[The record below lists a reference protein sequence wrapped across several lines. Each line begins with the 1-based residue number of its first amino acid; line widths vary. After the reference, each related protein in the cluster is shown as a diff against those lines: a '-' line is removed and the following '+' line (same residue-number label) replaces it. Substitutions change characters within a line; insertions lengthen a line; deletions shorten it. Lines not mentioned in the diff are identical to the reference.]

1 MHDNAHPKKQPP
13 LDLLLL
19 GALQRA
25 NLEAVESGDTG
36 PALRQLLQ
44 GFLALLDIDGIA
56 VFAAPEGHR
65 TLCLATAGDSEE
77 LEACCDAVLAARE
90 PRSLLSPQPHR
101 GFPLLFRDRTIG
113 ALAIVPSA
121 VRPASFDVERVKALL
136 PVLTGWVRLHTR
148 LADQNSMLEDL
159 RDSERRYR
167 GLVEV
172 CNELILSVRA
182 DGRILFVNAE
192 WRRALHLDG
201 VPCEGRSIFDYL
213 HPDSLQHCRAA
224 FDQAARGKPMRGV
237 EVVFRSH
244 LGDKVVV
251 EGDVLPQIVD
261 GVVVATQAFFRDTT
275 QQRASEAARVWSTAF
290 LDQVVESAP
299 EAIVFLGLDD
309 RVQRLNSEFTRLFHY
324 TASEALGRKIDELV
338 VPPTLSVEGREL
350 CQRAGQSEVVN
361 VETVRRRK
369 DGSELAVSLLATPI
383 RVNDI
388 HVATLCIYRDISERR
403 QLEATLAQSQRME
416 AIGRLAGGISHDFN
430 NLLMVI
436 TATTDMLLEK
446 LEAGSTFRSDLNEI
460 ALASDRAVKLTG
472 QLLAFSRRQ
481 VLSPL
486 AMNVN
491 DVVHEVAKML
501 SRLIGEDIRLVVRT
515 APDLGC
521 VRADPTQIEQVL
533 LNLALNARDAMQ
545 RGGLLTIATRDV
557 WLDDTRSR
565 EWSLPKG
572 NYVEIA
578 VEDTGCG
585 IPPHELDLIF
595 EPFWS
600 TKAVDGRGTGL
611 GLSTAY
617 GTVKQSDGAITVRSE
632 VGKGSQFCVL
642 LPRSDREAV
651 ETTAVQDAPPQG
663 SAETILVV
671 EDDQV
676 IRSLVERALTNAGYR
691 VFAASTAPDAVSLMN
706 QHRDEIALL
715 FTDVIMPETSGP
727 ELAAQLREIKPVL
740 RVLYTSGHA
749 DDRVFKLTGALDS
762 AHFLAKPYTL
772 SILVERVRRALD
784 A

>member
-1 MHDNAHPKKQPP
+1 
-13 LDLLLL
+13 
-19 GALQRA
+19 
-25 NLEAVESGDTG
+25 
-36 PALRQLLQ
+36 
-44 GFLALLDIDGIA
+44 
-56 VFAAPEGHR
+56 
-65 TLCLATAGDSEE
+65 
-77 LEACCDAVLAARE
+77 
-90 PRSLLSPQPHR
+90 
-101 GFPLLFRDRTIG
+101 
-113 ALAIVPSA
+113 
-121 VRPASFDVERVKALL
+121 
-136 PVLTGWVRLHTR
+136 
-148 LADQNSMLEDL
+148 MLEDL